1 MAAPK
6 PDKQR
11 LPKKEAE
18 TFKNIVKFY
27 ETKQYKKGLK
37 AADLVLKKHPS
48 TASLAIRIGVA
59 LLDRKTEAYDHVKKG
74 PRADMRSHVCWHVY
88 GLLYKPIGTTNRR
101 CSKKP

>member
-37 AADLVLKKHPS
+37 AADLV
-48 TASLAIRIGVA
+48 
-59 LLDRKTEAYDHVKKG
+59 
-74 PRADMRSHVCWHVY
+74 
-88 GLLYKPIGTTNRR
+88 
-101 CSKKP
+101 

>member
-27 ETKQYKKGLK
+27 ETKRTRS
-37 AADLVLKKHPS
+37 AAFRPF
-48 TASLAIRIGVA
+48 
-59 LLDRKTEAYDHVKKG
+59 
-74 PRADMRSHVCWHVY
+74 
-88 GLLYKPIGTTNRR
+88 LY
-101 CSKKP
+101 CFVS

>member
-37 AADLVLKKHPS
+37 ASDAVLRKFPNHGETLAMRGLVLNC
-48 TASLAIRIGVA
+48 LE
-59 LLDRKTEAYDHVKKG
+59 RKEEAYDYVKKG
-74 PRADMRSHVCWHVY
+74 LKADMRSHVCWHVY
-88 GLLYKPIGTTNRR
+88 GLLYRSDRR
-101 CSKKP
+101 YLSLIHI

>member
-1 MAAPK
+1 MLQGHVK

-37 AADLVLKKHPS
+37 AADTVLKKFPEHGE
-48 TASLAIRIGVA
+48 TLAMKALARAGV
-59 LLDRKTEAYDHVKKG
+59 LSSEVSRNQNTLF
-74 PRADMRSHVCWHVY
+74 
-88 GLLYKPIGTTNRR
+88 GTRR
-101 CSKKP
+101 GSPH